1 MGGIRGKRDMRNGDL
16 RPGWAGVDT
25 MVWISC
31 KDLAG
36 VK

>member
-25 MVWISC
+25 MVGFLVEI
-31 KDLAG
+31 LRA
-36 VK
+36 